1 MNTSSSTFAEAM
13 RIARQQGLLV
23 DGDLVV
29 QTAGTLAGVSG
40 STDVLKVA
48 LVASEA

>member
-48 LVASEA
+48 LVGSEA